1 MPTMWV
7 DAEGYGYRAM
17 AQHEYET
24 QWPNGMWT
32 YVVDHH
38 RAKEAFAKAMEELAD
53 IAPDHALVLAFGS
66 TSNFRYSVF
75 PQYKSNRVK
84 YRKPA
89 GLNDFYLW
97 IRDNWITQSYEGV
110 EGDDVIGINADS
122 NLGDV
127 IASLDKDLKTIP
139 GVHIERGGLID
150 ISQYEADHAFYMQ
163 VLSGDASDGYPGAP
177 GVGPKRAADI
187 LKNAKT
193 AEEMW
198 AATLQAYEK
207 KHLSREYALQMAR
220 CARILRAG
228 EYDLDNE
235 RPLLWQPPE

>member
-1 MPTMWV
+1 MPTNWC

-17 AQHEYET
+17 TQNEFET

-38 RAKEAFAKAMEELAD
+38 RAKEAFTKAMEELAD
-53 IAPDHALVLAFGS
+53 ITPDHSLVLAFGS
-66 TSNFRYSVF
+66 TSNFRYGVF
-75 PQYKSNRVK
+75 PQYKSNRRK

-89 GLNDFYLW
+89 GLRDFYLW
-97 IRDNWITQSYEGV
+97 IRDNWVTQSYEGV
-110 EGDDVIGINADS
+110 EGDDVIGINVEE
-122 NLGDV
+122 GDV
-127 IASLDKDLKTIP
+127 ISSLDKDLKTIP

-163 VLSGDASDGYPGAP
+163 VLSGDASDGYPGCP

-193 AEEMW
+193 SEEMW
-198 AATLQAYEK
+198 AATLEAYEK

-220 CARILRAG
+220 CARILRVG